1 MSANWRLKILLC
13 LTPDDF
19 TCQWGTP
26 WAGKGKLG
34 RLQIKSNSEI
44 LVFAEKEKPLRV
56 ENQQSQPI
64 FYGIEHNWKIK

>member
-1 MSANWRLKILLC
+1 MSAKWHLKILLC

-19 TCQWGTP
+19 TCEWGTP

-44 LVFAEKEKPLRV
+44 LVFAEKEKPHRA
-56 ENQQSQPI
+56 E
-64 FYGIEHNWKIK
+64 